1 MEGEAQARPD
11 VVAAVNLGVGNGRVE
26 SINQKIKV
34 AIDSG
39 YGFRNVGS
47 LSPIVTLRCSDENPA
62 MSWGLEGRE
71 AKEGREEEG
80 GGQGARQ
87 EEEEGEGARGQGATG
102 NSLGHEHCRRHCLD
116 VALLTLRPCLLM
128 VRCSVEAPHFTLE
141 RLD

>member
-80 GGQGARQ
+80 GGTGRAA
-87 EEEEGEGARGQGATG
+87 GRGGRRGCSRTRSYWQFPRSRTLSKTLFRCRAV
-102 NSLGHEHCRRHCLD
+102 NSAPLPPHGPMLG
-116 VALLTLRPCLLM
+116 
-128 VRCSVEAPHFTLE
+128 
-141 RLD
+141 

>member
-80 GGQGARQ
+80 GDR
-87 EEEEGEGARGQGATG
+87 ARGRK
-102 NSLGHEHCRRHCLD
+102 RRKERVLED
-116 VALLTLRPCLLM
+116 KELLAIPQVTNT
-128 VRCSVEAPHFTLE
+128 VE
-141 RLD
+141 DIV